1 MEKQK
6 RFKKQELNSD
16 DYKGMEQGAK
26 ALKVGLGTLASVCLL
41 VLASVCLLVK
51 NKDILKSIGKSVL
64 NLTVKV
70 TKR

>member
-26 ALKVGLGTLASVCLL
+26 ALTVGLGTLASVF
-41 VLASVCLLVK
+41 LLVK
-51 NKDILKSIGKSVL
+51 NKDTLKSIGKSVL